1 MLQMA
6 QRKTLNSMMN
16 TGVCLKFARSPNLI
30 FKSQTRKYSNIQK
43 NKNKKEPKKVGIIG
57 GNKFLSQFIVGLAP
71 EQNEITVEVK
81 GMVRAKVNSDVNFAS
96 RNLFP
101 SLHPTLANRG
111 THAAN
116 PK

>member
-1 MLQMA
+1 M
-6 QRKTLNSMMN
+6 
-16 TGVCLKFARSPNLI
+16 
-30 FKSQTRKYSNIQK
+30 
-43 NKNKKEPKKVGIIG
+43 VGSIG
-57 GNKFLSQFIVGLAP
+57 GNKFLSQSIVGLAP

>member
-1 MLQMA
+1 M
-6 QRKTLNSMMN
+6 
-16 TGVCLKFARSPNLI
+16 
-30 FKSQTRKYSNIQK
+30 
-43 NKNKKEPKKVGIIG
+43 VGSIG

-116 PK
+116 QSSKNFPKPTYSWTSRPNVPGWLMRAADQTKTKNTNMGSALRRKPKQLIIQ